1 MKTDRERSKGV
12 YDWNTRCTNRTLYI
26 RRTYKTLL
34 ICLLHHCKT
43 DDNKSIERK
52 FQTQMPQLDLSHMKS
67 KKAICCLCIAEIVLC
82 TFAFVVI
89 FSLCVCMSV
98 RCALWH
104 FFIQLKSIFF
114 SSLCLY
120 TLSLW
125 IGLFELMS
133 HSHTPTYIGGY
144 THTTKVSLHFVPNA
158 RLRDYSMDC
167 KNKERKLCVHVLLYN
182 QPTKQQQR
190 QRQTNIPRV

>member
-1 MKTDRERSKGV
+1 
-12 YDWNTRCTNRTLYI
+12 
-26 RRTYKTLL
+26 
-34 ICLLHHCKT
+34 
-43 DDNKSIERK
+43 
-52 FQTQMPQLDLSHMKS
+52 MPQLDLSHMKS

-89 FSLCVCMSV
+89 FSLSLCVCMCV

-133 HSHTPTYIGGY
+133 HSHTPTYIAGY

-167 KNKERKLCVHVLLYN
+167 KKKKERKLCVHVFIIQSADKAAAAAAAATSDQHSASIQRLKHVN
-182 QPTKQQQR
+182 QSIDTKAKNR
-190 QRQTNIPRV
+190 

>member
-67 KKAICCLCIAEIVLC
+67 KKAICCLCIAEIVLR

-89 FSLCVCMSV
+89 FSLSLCVWVFGV
-98 RCALWH
+98 RFGTFSSSLNRFFFFTLFVHFIALDR
-104 FFIQLKSIFF
+104 FIWTYVTLTHTYLHRGIHAHNKSISPF
-114 SSLCLY
+114 C
-120 TLSLW
+120 
-125 IGLFELMS
+125 
-133 HSHTPTYIGGY
+133 
-144 THTTKVSLHFVPNA
+144 A
-158 RLRDYSMDC
+158 
-167 KNKERKLCVHVLLYN
+167 
-182 QPTKQQQR
+182 
-190 QRQTNIPRV
+190 